1 MKKNIVKISL
11 VTAMVLGAGAYAGL
25 IDTNTDEGWN
35 LSTQYGFTGWNL
47 ENVEVKIV
55 DVNDFSKEIDG
66 SWFNELDGTYSEMD
80 ETMSF
85 ESIISTGGEP
95 RGLLHG
101 KNWPVGEPSG
111 IKIING
117 DPDTHNGKP
126 GNCIMTTSYL
136 SADKNGGVDGLLNTD
151 DPATTTCSSPFQS
164 HKRFK
169 INMMPIAV
177 DGIANGA
184 IAKPIDLVFNL
195 SADGDTTS
203 AQRYQVFQKINN
215 YTGKRLDGY
224 TIEVLKS
231 DETPDGNLTL
241 SIGIG
246 EYEGKTVRD
255 NIWDPEDMAN
265 FSHGL
270 WGPETFE
277 EPDPHFPT
285 DGFFDSTRAGF
296 VVDQSGPNM
305 LVGGPTTLD
314 AVAANNYDNL
324 FGLWL
329 PSKWAPL
336 GIFWDHDENPLTD
349 AVLMAFWGTVPGAAL
364 GTPPAWHKGKDY
376 DNPANSWAEPT
387 DKELVTW
394 TIDPWFEIGLI
405 EDTLNLGLNYIVN
418 VGDNSAIDGNFTVR
432 ITPRVAVDQ
441 TRPNYIED
449 DNVTYIE
456 PPTSYVASA
465 GIVTISPEPTFTP
478 GTDLY
483 VGVADADL
491 NEDATQAEEVIIT
504 VKSDTGDSETVTL
517 TETDVDSGVFS
528 GTLPSEISSSAPT
541 ANNGVMTVIE
551 DTVVTATYVDEHY
564 GTTGTTE
571 TLTASTTAKT
581 PVAAPTPPPAS
592 SGGGGCTYN
601 PNSKN
606 FDMTFLMLMALGLLY
621 PFRRRFLK

>member
-55 DVNDFSKEIDG
+55 DVNDFNTSLPG
-66 SWFNELDGTYSEMD
+66 TSFNEDTGLYSEM
-80 ETMSF
+80 TYGMSF
-85 ESIISTGGEP
+85 ESEISTGGEV

-101 KNWPVGEPSG
+101 KNWPVGEPAG

-117 DPDTHNGKP
+117 DMNTKNGKP
-126 GNCIMTTSYL
+126 ENCIMTTSYL
-136 SADKNGGVDGLLNTD
+136 EYQDMNDINSGSGYLDTTDGEPNPTI
-151 DPATTTCSSPFQS
+151 CSSPFQT

-169 INMMPIAV
+169 INMMPTMV
-177 DGIANGA
+177 ANPDVSGYGQ
-184 IAKPIDLVFNL
+184 PVELVFNL
-195 SADGDTTS
+195 VDGDMS
-203 AQRYQVFQKINN
+203 DKRYQVFQKINN

-224 TIEVLKS
+224 TIEVLKA
-231 DETPDGNLTL
+231 DGTKDNNLTL
-241 SIGIG
+241 SIGLL
-246 EYEGKTVRD
+246 EHRD
-255 NIWDPEDMAN
+255 KDGLLDNTNIWDVEDMAN

-270 WGPETFE
+270 WGPQTFE
-277 EPDPHFPT
+277 VPPHFPT
-285 DGFFDSTRAGF
+285 DGFFDSVRAGF
-296 VVDQSGPNM
+296 VVDPNGHGTST
-305 LVGGPTTLD
+305 LVGGPTTLGS
-314 AVAANNYDNL
+314 NYEAL

-336 GIFWDHDENPLTD
+336 GIFWDDDENPLTD
-349 AVLMAFWGTVPGAAL
+349 AVLMAFWGTIPNAPA
-364 GTPPAWHKGKDY
+364 GTAPAWHKGQKD
-376 DNPANSWAEPT
+376 NWAEPT
-387 DKELVTW
+387 DQELVTW

-441 TRPNYIED
+441 TKPNYIED

-456 PPTSYVASA
+456 PPTSYTASA
-465 GIVTISPEPTFTP
+465 GVVTISPEPTFTP

-564 GTTGTTE
+564 GNTGIVE

-581 PVAAPTPPPAS
+581 PVAPTPPAAS
-592 SGGGGCTYN
+592 SGGGGCTFN

-606 FDMTFLMLMALGLLY
+606 FDMTFLLMMALGMLY
-621 PFRRRFLK
+621 PFRRRFIK